1 MKKIVCLISLMM
13 FFVGNLFASVE
24 NFNKY
29 QRASLDGVTVIA
41 TGKGILHSINLTSR
55 DVTGVE
61 KSGSVGLPK
70 YITVYDNTA
79 ASGTVIAKIKASGDV
94 ASIVY
99 DTIFDY
105 GLTID
110 NRTSGDMTICYR

>member
-1 MKKIVCLISLMM
+1 MKKIACLIFLMM

-29 QRASLDGVTVIA
+29 QRASLDGVTVVKS
-41 TGKGILHSINLTSR
+41 GGGILHAINITSR
-55 DVTGVE
+55 DITGVE
-61 KSGSVGLPK
+61 KAGSIGSQK

-79 ASGTVIAKIKASGDV
+79 ASGNIIGKIKASGDV
-94 ASIVY
+94 VAIEY
-99 DTIFDY
+99 ETIFNT

-110 NRTSGDMTICYR
+110 NRTSGDMTILYR